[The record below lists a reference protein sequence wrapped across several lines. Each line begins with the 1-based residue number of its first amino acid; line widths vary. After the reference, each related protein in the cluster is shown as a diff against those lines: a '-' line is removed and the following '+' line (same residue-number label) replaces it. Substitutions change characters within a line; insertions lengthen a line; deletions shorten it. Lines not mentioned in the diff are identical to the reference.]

1 MATSDRLSPH
11 IEERIE
17 ALSRRTGQSKADLLS
32 HILESGLDDVEDY
45 YEAIETLERIRSGQ
59 ETVYTEAEVMARLGL
74 DN

>member
-1 MATSDRLSPH
+1 MAISDRLSPQ

-17 ALSRRTGQSKADLLS
+17 ALSKRTGQSKADLLS